1 MFRPFLPC
9 GIAYGIAYALP
20 MLCLCFAYGIPCSF
34 SGGRHPAGLFV
45 LYHIGAVL
53 VNRFR
58 QNFGGICLF
67 PAPGGVPPCRGGI
80 APALQARRALAA
92 PCGAEPQWHLFTLPR
107 GRGPSQTPP
116 SLATDSSIS
125 PGPPSPWLPALSPV
139 NKQEPLVVQVPSL
152 AQARGCKG
160 RSPLHKKT
168 KNLPLPAGKG
178 AGGIGAAK

>member
-1 MFRPFLPC
+1 MC
-9 GIAYGIAYALP
+9 
-20 MLCLCFAYGIPCSF
+20 
-34 SGGRHPAGLFV
+34 
-45 LYHIGAVL
+45 
-53 VNRFR
+53 
-58 QNFGGICLF
+58 QK
-67 PAPGGVPPCRGGI
+67 RGGSRWGL
-80 APALQARRALAA
+80 APAR
-92 PCGAEPQWHLFTLPR
+92 HLLSLPR

-178 AGGIGAAK
+178 VGGDGGRIKAKGRGGRRQARQATPADSGTARSAGNQPSKPPAGTRFPQEKPVPPGFSPGMQGAKPLA